1 MTVTD
6 GAFTVLQNGGFYAMV
21 AIVFIVLI
29 FAPLIYIVVL
39 SKGAEHDRLV
49 KIIDAF
55 GRLIRSTKKVH
66 PR

>member
-1 MTVTD
+1 MTVPD
-6 GAFTVLQNGGFYAMV
+6 EAFTMLQNGGFYAMV
-21 AIVFIVLI
+21 ALVFIVVI

-39 SKGAEHDRLV
+39 TKGAAHDRLV

-55 GRLIRSTKKVH
+55 GRLIRSTKKVR